1 MLVLCVG
8 MKRSGSTLQYNLA
21 RSLVESTDS
30 LEGGYILSMA
40 PEQRSKLF
48 HEYATDSK
56 LCVVKSHTMPAEA
69 AALPAD
75 QVRFC
80 YIYRDIRD
88 VAVSI
93 RAKEG
98 LTGEKLLA
106 YLDTCIDD
114 YHEIMRANP
123 VLKQKY
129 EDVMADTPAAI
140 RELADFLAVPVD
152 DQLVQ
157 QINEQYSIETA
168 LSKQKPSLRSAVR
181 SILVPLSRAVGGKDG
196 LRKWGAP
203 RWLLRHV
210 HMPRAKIDSRT
221 ELHADHISKDKG
233 ACGLWRTSLPK
244 KDIEVISRR
253 YADWLTEVGYPPGP
267 VDSDS

>member
-1 MLVLCVG
+1 MLVLCLG

-21 RSLVESTDS
+21 RNLVESADS

-48 HEYATDSK
+48 DEYAADTK
-56 LCVVKSHTMPAEA
+56 LCVVKSHTMPPEA
-69 AALPAD
+69 ASLPAE

-93 RAKEG
+93 RAKGG

-114 YHEIMRANP
+114 YHEIIQ
-123 VLKQKY
+123 VDSLLKQKY
-129 EDVMADTPAAI
+129 EDVMADTPTAI

-157 QINEQYSIETA
+157 RINEQCSIETA
-168 LSKQKPSLRSAVR
+168 LSKQKPSLRSSVR
-181 SILVPLSRAVGGKDG
+181 AILVRLSRAVGGKDG

-203 RWLLRHV
+203 RWLLRRMHL
-210 HMPRAKIDSRT
+210 PRPKIDSRT

-244 KDIEVISRR
+244 KDIEVISQR
-253 YADWLTEVGYPPGP
+253 YADWLAEVGYPPGP
-267 VDSDS
+267 VEPSD